1 MKLTVINAND
11 LNALKQALGLETDV
25 LLLQDGVYLLNKAM
39 NIEFSDI
46 KLHALDVDVQ
56 KRGLSDRLMDGV
68 ELIDYDGM
76 VDLLFS
82 SETVV
87 NL

>member
-1 MKLTVINAND
+1 MKLTVINTND
-11 LNALKQALGLETDV
+11 LNVLKQALGVENDV

-39 NIEFSDI
+39 NNEFGDRKI
-46 KLHALDVDVQ
+46 HALGVDVK
-56 KRGLSDRLMDGV
+56 KRGISDRLVDGV

>member
-1 MKLTVINAND
+1 MKLTVINTND
-11 LNALKQALGLETDV
+11 LNALKQALGVETDV

-39 NIEFSDI
+39 NNEFGDR
-46 KLHALDVDVQ
+46 KVHALGVDV
-56 KRGLSDRLMDGV
+56 KNRGLSDRLVDGV

-82 SETVV
+82 SETVM